1 LIHFYKRHGVIS
13 SEKMR
18 RENVGVLYSVL
29 VFSACFMQGYSL
41 PQNRISAEEYARKF
55 GAAPIDREISNDI
68 EDTGSPLAKEEES
81 WVQTVLELVVKF
93 LPTLIDTLS
102 GSTGPSQTDR
112 IEGIDLNGEDPFS
125 VRNLLTLG
133 LKLVLAV
140 VGGNAGGID
149 KSDNSPVQVVIQSIM
164 EAVIGAI
171 TGSKDR
177 QEVTVMAE
185 QATEVI
191 NLGLTLMETL
201 SSSMSS
207 RAFHDSYSY

>member
-1 LIHFYKRHGVIS
+1 MLLLLDSLLQERFKMKCEHAAGLALLVLS
-13 SEKMR
+13 SC
-18 RENVGVLYSVL
+18 VL
-29 VFSACFMQGYSL
+29 QGFSL
-41 PQNRISAEEYARKF
+41 PQNRYSADEYARKF
-55 GAAPIDREISNDI
+55 GSAPADENLTNDI
-68 EDTGSPLAKEEES
+68 DDAKPLAKEEGS
-81 WVQTVLELVVKF
+81 LLSTVVEIAMKLAPL
-93 LPTLIDTLS
+93 LIDTLS

-164 EAVIGAI
+164 EAVIGAA

-207 RAFHDSYSY
+207 RAFHD